1 MAGVAPEHQ
10 NRNIG
15 YQLKLAQR
23 DHVLAQG
30 MDLVTWTFDPL
41 QSRNAYFN
49 FHKLGV
55 ICKTYRRN
63 LYGDLTDALSGGI
76 PTDRFKVEWH
86 VKAPIVADRLSG
98 AWPGFSLAALQADQV
113 PAIEGTL
120 RGDLLCPPETLP
132 RFEAQRMLVQI
143 PSSIGGIKARDLGV
157 ARAWVDH
164 LRAVFETAFSKG
176 YVAVDCLYEG
186 GRSMYVLDRESVT
199 ASRQRVA
206 PA

>member
-1 MAGVAPEHQ
+1 MAGVAPGYQ

-23 DHVLAQG
+23 EHVLAQG
-30 MDLVTWTFDPL
+30 IDLATWTFDPL

-55 ICKTYRRN
+55 VCKTYRRN
-63 LYGDLTDALSGGI
+63 LYGDLTDALSSGM

-86 VKAPIVADRLSG
+86 VKASTVAARLSG
-98 AWPGFSLAALQADQV
+98 AWPGFSLAALRADKV
-113 PAIEGTL
+113 PMLEGVL
-120 RGDLLCPPETLP
+120 RGGLLCPPEALP
-132 RFEAQRMLVQI
+132 RLEEQRVVVQI
-143 PSSIGGIKARDLGV
+143 PSSIGGIKARDMGV

-176 YVAVDCLYEG
+176 YVAVDCLYEDG
-186 GRSMYVLDRESVT
+186 KSMYVLERGGVT
-199 ASRQRVA
+199 ASL
-206 PA
+206 